1 MVSTQ
6 QHDPGEPRTEG
17 PRVEAGRI
25 TRPDG
30 ERVLVRAWLPAGEP
44 LAVLQIS
51 HGMAEHSKRYDRFA
65 RALTAAGWGVYA
77 SDHRGHGGTAG
88 HLERAGVWP
97 RNGWSVVVEDL
108 HAVHELAVRRHPGVK
123 QFLFGHSMG
132 SMLAREYAMRWSEGI
147 DGLVLSGPVLNR
159 EATAAVGRRMARAEA
174 RLRGREHISA
184 VISRVNTKTYNRPF
198 EPARTPYDWLS
209 RDEAEVDKYI
219 ADPWCGFDCSDGF
232 FDEILTNQSRVHS
245 RSHVALVSRELPVLV
260 MGGSA
265 DPVGCRD
272 GAVEEI
278 VGEYGIAGL
287 TDVVG
292 KVWEGARHE
301 LLNETNRDEITDH
314 LVDWLERR
322 RTGRI
327 FD

>member
-1 MVSTQ
+1 MATTK
-6 QHDPGEPRTEG
+6 HNEPGGPGTEG

-30 ERVLVRAWLPAGEP
+30 ERVFVRAWLPPAEP

-65 RALTAAGWGVYA
+65 RALTGAGWAVYA

-97 RNGWSVVVEDL
+97 RGGWSVVVEDL
-108 HAVHELAVRRHPGVK
+108 HAVHELAVRRHPRVK

-147 DGLVLSGPVLNR
+147 DGLVLAGTAADMG
-159 EATAAVGRRMARAEA
+159 ATAVVGRQVARAEA
-174 RLRGREHISA
+174 RLRGRDHTSA

-198 EPARTPYDWLS
+198 EPARTPFDWLS
-209 RDEAEVDKYI
+209 RDGAEVDAYI
-219 ADPWCGFDCSDGF
+219 ADPWCGFDCSDGL
-232 FDEILTNQSRVHS
+232 FDEILTNQSRAHS
-245 RSHVALVSRELPVLV
+245 RSHVALVRRELPVLV
-260 MGGSA
+260 TSGSA
-265 DPVGCRD
+265 DPVGGRD
-272 GAVEEI
+272 GVVDQV

-292 KVWEGARHE
+292 KVWDGARHE
-301 LLNETNRDEITDH
+301 LLNETNRDEITAY
-314 LVDWLERR
+314 LIDWLERR